1 MIKNGS
7 YLLKKLNKIKFSIL
21 LVLIS
26 FLFGCKSVPQK
37 TYVEPLNLLDNE
49 STFYVAIPKSV
60 DPELVKKIITTNV
73 QDISEKD
80 ADLIASRIEKIY
92 CGINKS
98 KKGIELQGSIKANI
112 PTSYVPKV
120 FNKRNG
126 WNEGVVSGST
136 EEFKYYSN
144 DSINIAFPSSNIVC
158 IGRGMQYMLD
168 TYDVL
173 SNEISSEDDIITNKS
188 ELPDELYNYLLNAND
203 EIRFYAN
210 KPQSFLSVL
219 TGASL
224 DLKLIQVYGSFVVDP
239 KHESQYIL
247 DLHFDFKNEKYLRAG
262 KGLLFLAFGL
272 TNGQIEVLESN
283 KLVVKDIKIKKEQ
296 LYKILT
302 IGA

>member
-7 YLLKKLNKIKFSIL
+7 YLLKKLNKNKFSIL

-80 ADLIASRIEKIY
+80 AELIASRIEKIY

-173 SNEISSEDDIITNKS
+173 SNEISAEDDIITNKS
-188 ELPDELYNYLLNAND
+188 ELPDELYNYLLNANN

-210 KPQSFLSVL
+210 KPQSFLSLL
-219 TGASL
+219 TGANL
-224 DLKLIQVYGSFVVDP
+224 NLKLIDVSGAFIVDP
-239 KHESQYIL
+239 SHENQYL
-247 DLHFDFKNEKYLRAG
+247 LQLNFDFKNEKYLRAG
-262 KGLLFLAFGL
+262 KGLLALAFGL
-272 TNGQIEVLESN
+272 ANGQTEIVGN
-283 KLVVKDIKIKKEQ
+283 TKLIVKDIKINKNQ

>member
-80 ADLIASRIEKIY
+80 AELIASRIEKIY

-136 EEFKYYSN
+136 EDFKYYSN
-144 DSINIAFPSSNIVC
+144 DFINIAFPSSNIVC
-158 IGRGMQYMLD
+158 IGRGMQYMLN

-173 SNEISSEDDIITNKS
+173 SNEISAEGDVIKNKS
-188 ELPDELYNYLLNAND
+188 ELPDELYNYLLNANED
-203 EIRFYAN
+203 IRFYAN
-210 KPQSFLSVL
+210 KPQSFLSLL
-219 TGASL
+219 TGANL
-224 DLKLIQVYGSFVVDP
+224 NLKLVDVSGAFIVDP
-239 KHESQYIL
+239 SHENQYL
-247 DLHFDFKNEKYLRAG
+247 LQLNFDFKNEKYLRAG
-262 KGLLFLAFGL
+262 KGLLALAFGL
-272 TNGQIEVLESN
+272 ANGQTEIVGN
-283 KLVVKDIKIKKEQ
+283 TKLIVKDIKINKNQ

>member
-60 DPELVKKIITTNV
+60 DPELVEKIITTNV

-136 EEFKYYSN
+136 EDFKYYSN
-144 DSINIAFPSSNIVC
+144 DFINIAFPSSNIVC
-158 IGRGMQYMLD
+158 IGRGMQYMLN

-173 SNEISSEDDIITNKS
+173 SNEISAEGDVIKNKS
-188 ELPDELYNYLLNAND
+188 ELPDELYNYLLNANN

-283 KLVVKDIKIKKEQ
+283 KLVVKGIKIKKEQ

>member
-1 MIKNGS
+1 M
-7 YLLKKLNKIKFSIL
+7 KKLNKIKFSIL

-158 IGRGMQYMLD
+158 IGRGMQYMLN
-168 TYDVL
+168 TYDIL
-173 SNEISSEDDIITNKS
+173 SNEISAEGDIITNKS
-188 ELPDELYNYLLNAND
+188 ELPDDLYNYLLNAND

-283 KLVVKDIKIKKEQ
+283 KLVVKGIKIKKEQ

>member
-136 EEFKYYSN
+136 EDFKYYSN

-158 IGRGMQYMLD
+158 IGRGMQYMLN

-173 SNEISSEDDIITNKS
+173 SNEISAEGDIITNKS
-188 ELPDELYNYLLNAND
+188 ELPDELYNYLLNANN

-210 KPQSFLSVL
+210 KPQSFLSLL
-219 TGASL
+219 TGANL
-224 DLKLIQVYGSFVVDP
+224 NLKLIDVSGAFIVDP
-239 KHESQYIL
+239 SHENQYL
-247 DLHFDFKNEKYLRAG
+247 LQLNFDFKNEKYLRAG
-262 KGLLFLAFGL
+262 KGLLALAFGL
-272 TNGQIEVLESN
+272 ANGQTEIVGN
-283 KLVVKDIKIKKEQ
+283 TKLIVKDIKINKNQ